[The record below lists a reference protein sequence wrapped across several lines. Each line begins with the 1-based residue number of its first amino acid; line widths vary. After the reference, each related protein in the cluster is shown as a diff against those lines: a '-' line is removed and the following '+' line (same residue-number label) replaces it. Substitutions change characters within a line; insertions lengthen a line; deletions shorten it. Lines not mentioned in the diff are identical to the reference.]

1 MASFIYARNVVSGVG
16 GLFGRNQHQATQKQN
31 SILMVNKQKLYQ
43 SDFMKVALQE
53 ASSAY
58 DRGEVPVGA
67 VIVDSETGDVVAKS
81 GNRVEETKDPTAHAE
96 MLVIKQATRSTG
108 QVRLPNCDL
117 YVTLEPCPMCAT
129 AISLARL
136 RRVYFGASDPK
147 GGGVENGPRIFAQ
160 PTCHHSPEVYG
171 GISATN
177 AATLLKSFFSLRR

>member
-1 MASFIYARNVVSGVG
+1 
-16 GLFGRNQHQATQKQN
+16 
-31 SILMVNKQKLYQ
+31 MVNKQKLYQ
-43 SDFMKVALQE
+43 SDYMKVALQE

-67 VIVDSETGDVVAKS
+67 VIVDSATGDVVAKS

-96 MLVIKQATRSTG
+96 MLVIRQATRSTG

-136 RRVYFGASDPK
+136 RRVYFGASDAK

-160 PTCHHSPEVYG
+160 ATCHHRPEVYG
-171 GISATN
+171 GISTTN
-177 AATLLKSFFSLRR
+177 AATLLRSFFALRR